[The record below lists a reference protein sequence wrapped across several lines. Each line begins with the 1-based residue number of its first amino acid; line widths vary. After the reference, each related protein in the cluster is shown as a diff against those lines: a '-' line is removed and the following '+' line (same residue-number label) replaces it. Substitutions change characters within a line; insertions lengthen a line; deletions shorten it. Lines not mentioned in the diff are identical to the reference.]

1 MAEATTKDIILDTA
15 EKLYADKGFTGTS
28 LRAIMKTAGVNMASV
43 HYHFGSK
50 EALIEAVIRRRT
62 GPIIAARLA
71 GLDRLEAAS
80 SAPLPAE
87 KIVEAFLR
95 PVAELFASDPAD
107 TFLPRLLGR
116 VVMEAGHE
124 LRDIITTTF
133 GEMDRRFG
141 AALKRALPD
150 LDENAVYWRMHFM
163 IGAMAFSI
171 AVPHPHCTEDHM
183 QFDIVSD
190 PNEFLDDLV
199 QFVTH
204 GMLAPR
210 PEPARGDAS

>member
-1 MAEATTKDIILDTA
+1 MADATTKDTILDTA

-28 LRAIMKTAGVNMASV
+28 LRAIMKEAEVNMASV

-62 GPIIAARLA
+62 GPVISARLE

-80 SAPLPAE
+80 SEALPVE

-95 PVAELFASDPAD
+95 PVAELFVTDPDSA
-107 TFLPRLLGR
+107 FLPRLIGR
-116 VVMEAGHE
+116 VFMEAGHE
-124 LRDIITTTF
+124 LRDIIATTF
-133 GEMDRRFG
+133 GEMDQRFG

-150 LDENAVYWRMHFM
+150 IDESAVYWRMHFM
-163 IGAMAFSI
+163 IGALAFSI
-171 AVPHPHCTEDHM
+171 TVPHTHRTPDQL
-183 QFDIVSD
+183 QFNVVSD
-190 PNEFLDDLV
+190 PNEFLDELV

-210 PEPARGDAS
+210 PEPVRGDAS